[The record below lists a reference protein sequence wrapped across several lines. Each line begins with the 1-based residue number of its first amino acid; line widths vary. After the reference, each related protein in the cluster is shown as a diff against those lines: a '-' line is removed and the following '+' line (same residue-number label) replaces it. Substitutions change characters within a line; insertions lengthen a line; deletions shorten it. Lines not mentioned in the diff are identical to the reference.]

1 MDEVAIA
8 ALVTVYIVLWAY
20 LMIAYFRRIFTTSDF
35 VFTLMFG
42 VINLVIAATALAF
55 SSIPV
60 VVTMGN
66 VCTSNSTLIVTSSNT
81 TTTVASSVCNAV
93 LKPLPY
99 THLFILPFALFLL
112 NAFIAFLAT
121 ILALVRR
128 SIRYA
133 RAK

>member
-1 MDEVAIA
+1 MDEVAVA

-20 LMIAYFRRIFTTSDF
+20 FMVAYFRRIFTTSDF

-66 VCTSNSTLIVTSSNT
+66 VCTSNSTVIVTSSNT
-81 TTTVASSVCNAV
+81 TTVTNSVCNAV

-99 THLFILPFALFLL
+99 THLFIIPFALFLL

-133 RAK
+133 RVK